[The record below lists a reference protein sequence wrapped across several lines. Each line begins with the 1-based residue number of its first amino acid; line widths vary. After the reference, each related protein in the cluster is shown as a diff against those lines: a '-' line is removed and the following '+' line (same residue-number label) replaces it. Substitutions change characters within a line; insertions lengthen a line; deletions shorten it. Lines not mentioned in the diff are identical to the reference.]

1 MTGEQLDAILKT
13 LGAKSDKDGWQ
24 GLSDGNTLGIYVA
37 HEGASI
43 TISRVESL
51 RREGEVV
58 YARNAKREVFAFVRG
73 DIFALS
79 LDSEGTSTKTGR
91 RAGFG

>member
-24 GLSDGNTLGIYVA
+24 GLPDGNSLGIYVA

-43 TISRVESL
+43 TIGRVESL
-51 RREGEVV
+51 RRDGDIV
-58 YARNAKREVFAFVRG
+58 YARNAKKELFAVARA

-79 LDSEGTSTKTGR
+79 LDSEGTAAKAGR

>member
-24 GLSDGNTLGIYVA
+24 ELADGNTLGIYVA

-43 TISRVESL
+43 TIGRVESL
-51 RREGEVV
+51 RRDGEVV
-58 YARNAKREVFAFVRG
+58 YARNAKREMFAVVRS

-79 LDSEGTSTKTGR
+79 LDGEGTAAKAGR

>member
-1 MTGEQLDAILKT
+1 MTGEQLEAILKT
-13 LGAKSDKDGWQ
+13 IGAKSDKDGWQ
-24 GLSDGNTLGIYVA
+24 GLPDGNTLGIYVA

-51 RREGEVV
+51 RRDGDIV
-58 YARNAKREVFAFVRG
+58 YARNAKRELFAVVRS

-79 LDSEGTSTKTGR
+79 LDSEGTAAKTGR

>member
-1 MTGEQLDAILKT
+1 MTGEQLEAILKT
-13 LGAKSDKDGWQ
+13 IGAKSDKDGWH
-24 GLSDGNTLGIYVA
+24 GLTDGNTLGIYVA

-43 TISRVESL
+43 TIGRVEAL
-51 RREGEVV
+51 RRDGDIV
-58 YARNAKREVFAFVRG
+58 YARNAKREMFAVVRS

-79 LDSEGTSTKTGR
+79 LDSEGTAAKAGR